1 VLQNEENTIPKMI
14 HLTSLTDLSALKSI
28 DFTGSGGTNT
38 ANPLLSSSKMW
49 KHSPI
54 KNESSDSVVNRSSG
68 SLCSYES
75 PVAMDMSVADESPG
89 LMGVGESPEPR
100 IQRVPQSK
108 LNTRGG
114 DRE

>member
-1 VLQNEENTIPKMI
+1 MIQNEENTIPKMI

-28 DFTGSGGTNT
+28 DFTGSGTNT

-54 KNESSDSVVNRSSG
+54 KNESSDSVVNRSSE

-75 PVAMDMSVADESPG
+75 SVAMDMSVADESPG
-89 LMGVGESPEPR
+89 LMRVGESPDPR

-108 LNTRGG
+108 LNMRGG